1 MGDSILDFLGSEI
14 VGIISPVSIC
24 MVLVVLLVKVL
35 EIEVSDTVLTSVA
48 SLIYSEDST
57 DSDWTKFLG
66 ALINA
71 GVFVLVV
78 TVVTFLLVLLFYYRC
93 TKCLRIY
100 TALGAFTVLAYMG
113 GSIAVMLIQEL
124 ELPIDVIT
132 ASIIL
137 YNFAVV
143 GVLSVFFCRVPIL
156 VTQGYL
162 VLVGTLVAFWFTSLP
177 EWTTWVLLVA
187 ISLYDIIAVLTPG
200 GPLNMLV
207 QLAMTR
213 DEEIPA
219 LIYEARPRIASGG
232 RSTHLLR
239 PRAHATRE
247 NQESLPMLNGD
258 NAEELQRRIWKRR
271 STVTNEGNDSGW
283 TFESLYAPLIERKEE
298 SRESAASSQI
308 MSIMNSSVQEQGNT
322 QFASQET
329 MNEENPNVN
338 AIDFVSE
345 DVDGN
350 TDTVEQ
356 SERTLLHQKASI
368 QGLTA
373 ANLMDGRVLTD
384 QKGNPGA
391 RDNSEVMQQHE
402 TLHQQTASMRA
413 LSAVNGTDMRMSS
426 NQQENS
432 DEESSIDDD
441 EGIGLGASGAIKLGL
456 GDFIFYSVLVG
467 RAALFDMTTVY
478 SSYMAIITGLG
489 ATLGLL
495 AVWRRA
501 LPALPISIGLGLVFY
516 FLTRFLM
523 EPFILQFGG
532 NLVFI

>member
-308 MSIMNSSVQEQGNT
+308 MSIMNSSVQEQ
-322 QFASQET
+322 
-329 MNEENPNVN
+329 
-338 AIDFVSE
+338 E